1 MGVGASVGA
10 QTGVYIYGEAGYGKG
25 SNHSDNNIHS
35 QTSLDA
41 KQVSIKS
48 KGDTTLNG
56 AQATANRIDA
66 DVGGK
71 LSVISTQDTSDQEI
85 KQMGVGGRVQ
95 ASLGTAWQAS
105 GNYNSSNAQ
114 GSSNSVNQQSGLFA
128 GEGGYHVKA
137 DQVDLKGG
145 AIVSTASK
153 DKNDLTANS
162 LTFSNIENQSAYD
175 ATSVALSGGTKVGQY
190 NGNGQ
195 APQPTSNEN
204 WRNSTTFSPS
214 LPQHESDK
222 DSSVTRATLSEGNI
236 TIGGKQTTTTELG
249 IHNDANTAHRTVETL
264 PNLQE
269 LLDKQKTVA
278 DATSTIVAATRTYN
292 QNQQQ
297 QAEAEKEA
305 QKQEVLL
312 QIGQNSEALDYY
324 QSLDPLKQ
332 EEYLRQ
338 YSPDYAKAS
347 QSNQDWGMGGNKS
360 RAVNAVTMA
369 VTGALGGQTDMQVV
383 ANTLAPYVAQGIG
396 QQFGHGENKNKAAQL
411 VSHAILGATLAYVN
425 GGNPA
430 AGGSAAVASEAAA
443 DYLANQ
449 YKDNPAY
456 QNEKGEFIP
465 NLLPE
470 DVKTQIRDLT
480 AAIGAVVGGTF
491 GDSAF
496 EAQISGVVAQNAVE
510 NNFLSPEEY
519 KRKVELI
526 NKAQG
531 GANGLNF
538 KALAILN
545 NGSLNEKEAREFLA
559 LVAMDKYSDQ
569 LLKQYQKDPNSLT
582 PQQKYDLAYLINQ
595 ASNGDPVKAQQIYDS
610 GRYGTI
616 DPYTGDDLN
625 KAITKAKQ
633 SLSYANS
640 TDKQLAE
647 AAEPALF
654 GLSGKLGTVIRYVG
668 ALAGSYNVGQGT
680 EKIVNGKYSEG
691 AVQVIGGVLTIVP
704 ALSKQGINTYNH
716 KLSEEKATKLL
727 LDTINNF
734 PSKTQAGKSAAM
746 IGAFDPVTGKV
757 AIGSSNAKI
766 SADVLDPRTVKHI
779 ETQLGVKIGEFTSF
793 CKNVVGACAEVS
805 AADKLVRQ
813 GVNPANIQFTIAVRP
828 KVVFQERVV
837 TPEAIVKTCDNCN
850 VTWPKGTK

>member
-1 MGVGASVGA
+1 M
-10 QTGVYIYGEAGYGKG
+10 
-25 SNHSDNNIHS
+25 
-35 QTSLDA
+35 
-41 KQVSIKS
+41 
-48 KGDTTLNG
+48 
-56 AQATANRIDA
+56 
-66 DVGGK
+66 
-71 LSVISTQDTSDQEI
+71 
-85 KQMGVGGRVQ
+85 
-95 ASLGTAWQAS
+95 
-105 GNYNSSNAQ
+105 
-114 GSSNSVNQQSGLFA
+114 
-128 GEGGYHVKA
+128 
-137 DQVDLKGG
+137 
-145 AIVSTASK
+145 
-153 DKNDLTANS
+153 
-162 LTFSNIENQSAYD
+162 
-175 ATSVALSGGTKVGQY
+175 
-190 NGNGQ
+190 
-195 APQPTSNEN
+195 
-204 WRNSTTFSPS
+204 
-214 LPQHESDK
+214 
-222 DSSVTRATLSEGNI
+222 
-236 TIGGKQTTTTELG
+236 
-249 IHNDANTAHRTVETL
+249 
-264 PNLQE
+264 
-269 LLDKQKTVA
+269 
-278 DATSTIVAATRTYN
+278 AATRTYS
-292 QNQQQ
+292 QNQQK
-297 QAEAEKEA
+297 QAEQEKKNTEQTAIAELQAKGGEDWNKYQNSDNEA
-305 QKQEVLL
+305 QKQELL
-312 QIGQNSEALDYY
+312 KNNSPSY
-324 QSLDPLKQ
+324 KQ
-332 EEYLRQ
+332 
-338 YSPDYAKAS
+338 AS
-347 QSNQDWGMGGNKS
+347 ETAQDWGMGGDKS

-369 VTGALGGQTDMQVV
+369 VTGALGGQTDLQVA
-383 ANTLAPYVAQGIG
+383 ANALAPYAANIIG
-396 QQFGHGENKNKAAQL
+396 KELGHGEDKNKAAQL
-411 VSHAILGATLAYVN
+411 VSHAILGAALAYVN

-443 DYLANQ
+443 DYLTNQ
-449 YKDNPAY
+449 YKDKKEY
-456 QNEKGEFIP
+456 QDVNGEFQP

-480 AAIGAVVGGTF
+480 AAIGAVVGGTV

-496 EAQISGVVAQNAVE
+496 NAQLAGVVGQNAVE

-582 PQQKYDLAYLINQ
+582 PQQKYDLVYLINQ

-610 GRYGTI
+610 GRYRTI
-616 DPYTGDDLN
+616 DPYTGGDLN

-704 ALSKQGINTYNH
+704 AVSKQGINTYNH

-793 CKNVVGACAEVS
+793 CKNVAGACAEVS

-828 KVVFQERVV
+828 KVVFHERVV